1 MVVIIGLFLLC
12 SVLFESHT
20 LLFDFKIIIIT
31 IEGNCRNSVSICIV
45 HTTSILTI
53 LVCLLFGIAIHTSST
68 IFYNCCFLV
77 YYRLS
82 KLK

>member
-1 MVVIIGLFLLC
+1 MVVVIGLFLLC

-20 LLFDFKIIIIT
+20 LLFDFKINYCT
-31 IEGNCRNSVSICIV
+31 EENCRNSVSIRIV

-53 LVCLLFGIAIHTSST
+53 LVCLLLGIAIHTSGT